1 MAIMTGLGK
10 PDFTTLGLVQ
20 ERLLPVEPME
30 FSIDGTADKKKST
43 KFKDGKLVT
52 AGSALGSEEYV
63 MKIGIESVNW
73 LALQFAFGELSG
85 NTSSIALPELR
96 YGVVPAASPYTFVD
110 ADITTNQVLV
120 TTIKPGASK
129 GQKPVTRIASGP
141 PADNEFTVTTG
152 TGTLTFN
159 AAQAGMAF
167 AYRIAK
173 TFTNLQSIGQEAVFE
188 ALSAFSFSG
197 IAHTDEGLVK
207 LVIDKMIKTSVAS
220 ITLSDVT
227 KLELEFDLVV
237 EGTNRLPFKTY
248 ALF

>member
-1 MAIMTGLGK
+1 
-10 PDFTTLGLVQ
+10 
-20 ERLLPVEPME
+20 
-30 FSIDGTADKKKST
+30 
-43 KFKDGKLVT
+43 
-52 AGSALGSEEYV
+52 
-63 MKIGIESVNW
+63 
-73 LALQFAFGELSG
+73 
-85 NTSSIALPELR
+85 
-96 YGVVPAASPYTFVD
+96 
-110 ADITTNQVLV
+110 VLV
-120 TTIKPGASK
+120 STIKAGVSK
-129 GQKPVTRIASGP
+129 GQKPVARIATGS
-141 PADNEFTVTTG
+141 PAAGEFTVTTG

-159 AAQAGMAF
+159 AAQAGMPF

-173 TFTNLQSIGQEAVFE
+173 TYTNVESIGQEAIFE
-188 ALSAFSFSG
+188 ALAAFSFSG